1 MEGQLGEASRESGE
15 LPHRVDP
22 REELVLE
29 HAHLIRYVV
38 SRIAARLP
46 AHADVDDL
54 YSSGVIGLIDAV
66 ERFDPDKGCKFKT
79 YAEFR
84 IRGAIL
90 DELRALDWM
99 PRTAR
104 QNGRRV
110 ERAYTEV
117 EHRLGRTASCCEVA
131 EWLGMEADELQR
143 VADQANGIS
152 IVHLDD
158 AQQDGG
164 PEPCCYG
171 DLIEDERAPN
181 PLSSLS
187 SLELQ
192 QALAAGISELPE
204 KERLVVSLYYY
215 EDLNLKDI
223 GGILG
228 ITESRVCQIRS
239 KAVKQLSKQI
249 PSVYEH

>member
-1 MEGQLGEASRESGE
+1 MEGLLAEATGESGD
-15 LPHRVDP
+15 LPHHVDR

-29 HAHLIRYVV
+29 HTPLIRYVV

-46 AHADVDDL
+46 SHADVDDL

-104 QNGRRV
+104 QNGRRL
-110 ERAYTEV
+110 EHAYTEV
-117 EHRLGRTASCCEVA
+117 EQRLGRTATCCEVA
-131 EWLGMEADELQR
+131 DWLGMEVDELHR

-152 IVHLDD
+152 MVHLDEP
-158 AQQDGG
+158 QQEGG
-164 PEPCCYG
+164 SEPCCYG

-181 PLSSLS
+181 PFSSTTS
-187 SLELQ
+187 RELQ
-192 QALAAGISELPE
+192 RAMAEGISDLPE
-204 KERLVVSLYYY
+204 KERLVISLYYY
-215 EDLNLKDI
+215 QDLNLKDI
-223 GGILG
+223 GGMMG

-239 KAVKQLSKQI
+239 KAVKQLRKQI
-249 PSVYEH
+249 PSVCEH

>member
-1 MEGQLGEASRESGE
+1 MEGQLADAARGPGGHP
-15 LPHRVDP
+15 PHVDP
-22 REELVLE
+22 REELVLK
-29 HAHLIRYVV
+29 HAPLIRYVV

-66 ERFDPDKGCKFKT
+66 ERFDPEKGCKFKT

-90 DELRALDWM
+90 DELRSLDWM

-104 QNGRRV
+104 QNGRRL
-110 ERAYTEV
+110 EHAYTQLEQ
-117 EHRLGRTASCCEVA
+117 RFGRAVTGGEVA
-131 EWLGMEADELQR
+131 EWLGMELDDLHR

-158 AQQDGG
+158 VQHDGG
-164 PEPCCYG
+164 TEQGCYG
-171 DLIEDERAPN
+171 DIIEDERATDPF
-181 PLSSLS
+181 SSLT

-192 QALAAGISELPE
+192 RTVAEGITELPE
-204 KERLVVSLYYY
+204 KEQLVISLYYY
-215 EDLNLKDI
+215 QDLSLKDI
-223 GGILG
+223 GSMLG
-228 ITESRVCQIRS
+228 VTESRVCQIRS
-239 KAVKQLSKQI
+239 KAVEQLRKRL
-249 PSVYEH
+249 PSVYQH

>member
-1 MEGQLGEASRESGE
+1 MEGLLTEAVREPRG
-15 LPHRVDP
+15 LPPHVDP

-29 HAHLIRYVV
+29 HAPLIRYVV

-54 YSSGVIGLIDAV
+54 YSCGVIGLIDAV

-90 DELRALDWM
+90 DELRSLDWM
-99 PRTAR
+99 SRTAR
-104 QNGRRV
+104 QNGRRL
-110 ERAYTEV
+110 EHAHTEL
-117 EHRLGRTASCCEVA
+117 EHRFGRTVTCGEVA
-131 EWLGMEADELQR
+131 EWLGMEVDELHR

-158 AQQDGG
+158 VQQDGSSEQG
-164 PEPCCYG
+164 CYG
-171 DLIEDERAPN
+171 DVIEDERAAN
-181 PLSSLS
+181 PFSSLT

-192 QALAAGISELPE
+192 RIVAAGIGELPE
-204 KERLVVSLYYY
+204 KERLVISLYYY
-215 EDLNLKDI
+215 QDLSLKEI
-223 GGILG
+223 GGMLG

-239 KAVKQLSKQI
+239 KAVKQLRKRL